1 MVVLVLFYA
10 ARGSHFL
17 DVRVGRFCGEGSA
30 GAEEDREEAAALPAN
45 CPVQGRFIQAA
56 SRVDR
61 GAVSDDQ

>member
-30 GAEEDREEAAALPAN
+30 GAEEDREEVALGVAN
-45 CPVQGRFIQAA
+45 CVVQGHI
-56 SRVDR
+56 SRVISR
-61 GAVSDDQ
+61 V